1 MKKPAILTLIAF
13 VFIAAC
19 ATRAPIP
26 LDEGADN
33 VQVSKTEPG
42 EGYKI
47 VGLITAIDG
56 KGCGD
61 FGIEGNRENAITIIK
76 NDAHALGGDY
86 AQLLNVTEPHVSGGC
101 YDNKYIINATAFK
114 KTDGTETAAQ
124 VEDAP
129 TTTQPTGTEAEDFTK
144 KLRELKALRDDGIL
158 SEQEY
163 QQQKQRLLEKG
174 I

>member
-1 MKKPAILTLIAF
+1 MKKIAILITI
-13 VFIAAC
+13 VFISAC
-19 ATRAPIP
+19 ATRPPIP
-26 LDEGADN
+26 LDEGADV
-33 VQVSKTEPG
+33 VQVSKEEPG

-61 FGIEGNRENAITIIK
+61 FGVEGNRENAVTILK
-76 NDAHALGGDY
+76 NDTHALGGDY
-86 AQLLNVTEPHVSGGC
+86 VQILNVIEPHISGGC
-101 YDNKYIINATAFK
+101 HDNKYIMNATAFK
-114 KTDGTETAAQ
+114 KSDGTDTAAQ
-124 VEDAP
+124 AEDAP
-129 TTTQPTGTEAEDFTK
+129 AATQSSGTADDDFTK
-144 KLRELKALRDDGIL
+144 KLRELKALKDEGIL